1 MEYTVRRTT
10 AAEIVAHLGCPTHTF
25 TANKKKEQSLYAF
38 FFLVFRTRVDY
49 YCHTL
54 LQRDL
59 SSSSSSSCRAHRQ
72 KKRADRSRKQTSF
85 FLRRFSPGG
94 RRADGRT
101 DAMADDA
108 ERERRRKKP
117 AFLRTQNVWNF
128 RIVYPYT
135 RAQTFALKIITR
147 FN

>member
-1 MEYTVRRTT
+1 MEYTARRTT

-54 LQRDL
+54 PQRDL
-59 SSSSSSSCRAHRQ
+59 SSSSSFSCRTHRQ

-94 RRADGRT
+94 RRADGR
-101 DAMADDA
+101 DGG
-108 ERERRRKKP
+108 RRGEGETEEKACVFTYSKRVELSHCIPLHKS
-117 AFLRTQNVWNF
+117 ANF
-128 RIVYPYT
+128 CT
-135 RAQTFALKIITR
+135 KNNNKI
-147 FN
+147 